1 MTSPHDSI
9 HSRHFRTAVYQLRAN
24 VASRNGVEEAYSRLI
39 AIVLRF
45 TGKALK
51 VLFCLDIFA
60 HQFEGI
66 TVSNRFVIVVGI
78 DVVSKHTP

>member
-1 MTSPHDSI
+1 MTSPHDNI

-51 VLFCLDIFA
+51 VALPPEAEEHLGFELLD
-60 HQFEGI
+60 EGLHCEC
-66 TVSNRFVIVVGI
+66 VSVPER
-78 DVVSKHTP
+78 